1 MLGPGLLYA
10 GAAVGV
16 SHLVQSTRAG
26 ADFGFALVGILLLAN
41 AIKYPFFEFGPR
53 YASATGESLIDGY
66 ARLGKWAVWLFAL
79 LTLGTM
85 FSIIAAVT
93 AVTSGIFSSIV
104 QPGMDPVISFSLI
117 LVLNLILLISGRFSM
132 LDGAIKVVI
141 ILLTIS
147 TIIAVAM
154 SAWKGYHPDPAF
166 SQDFQWT
173 IPAHIFFLIAFVGW
187 MPAPIDVSVW
197 HSLWSL
203 AKRDSNKES
212 INLRQSLLDFRIG
225 YIGTALLAL
234 GFLSLGA
241 LVMHGTGIPLDARG
255 AVFAGQLISM
265 YTSSIGS
272 WSYALIAAAA
282 LTTMFSTTLT
292 CLDAYPR
299 VMRPLTSILA
309 GSKQGRISPSTSYR
323 LWLIALAAGSLV
335 LFGLLGST
343 MRFMVDL
350 ATTLSFVTA
359 PLLAWLNHKVIHS
372 AHVPL
377 DARPPR
383 WLSIYS
389 KAGILF
395 LSLFTAFYLIW
406 NFAY

>member
-1 MLGPGLLYA
+1 
-10 GAAVGV
+10 
-16 SHLVQSTRAG
+16 
-26 ADFGFALVGILLLAN
+26 
-41 AIKYPFFEFGPR
+41 
-53 YASATGESLIDGY
+53 
-66 ARLGKWAVWLFAL
+66 
-79 LTLGTM
+79 
-85 FSIIAAVT
+85 
-93 AVTSGIFSSIV
+93 
-104 QPGMDPVISFSLI
+104 
-117 LVLNLILLISGRFSM
+117 LILLISGRFSM

-147 TIIAVAM
+147 TVIALTM

-166 SQDFQWT
+166 SLDFQWT
-173 IPAHIFFLIAFVGW
+173 VPAHVFFLIAFIGW

-203 AKRDSNKES
+203 AKRDTNRDKISM
-212 INLRQSLLDFRIG
+212 RQSLLDFRIG

-241 LVMHGTGIPLDARG
+241 LVMYGKGIPLDARG

-265 YTSSIGS
+265 YTTSIGS

-299 VMRPLTSILA
+299 VMRPVTTILFPVSRLRL
-309 GSKQGRISPSTSYR
+309 GPKWSYR
-323 LWLIALAAGSLV
+323 IWMILLAAGSLV
-335 LFGLLGST
+335 LFGYLGST

-350 ATTLSFVTA
+350 ATTVSFITA
-359 PLLAWLNHKVIHS
+359 PLLAWLNHRVMHS
-372 AHVPL
+372 RHVPQE
-377 DARPPR
+377 ARPPK

-389 KAGILF
+389 RLGILL
-395 LSLFTAFYLIW
+395 LSAFTLFYLVW
-406 NFAY
+406 NLIY